1 MRLSHRIAVLAVAA
15 GLLVAAGAST
25 AGAVS
30 FGPPGTPTPSPTPAP
45 VTTPSPVTPPAPGS
59 VPVARTV
66 LYDEGFQNGV
76 NGGGLPLSRFTG
88 VAGDTL
94 TANAAYL
101 DYTECN
107 GIILSG
113 TETLGG
119 SICSKYANP
128 AKLRVNAENSMR
140 GQATALGGFN
150 GLGSSNRAVSFLT
163 ANLQLPAGLVELETA
178 NPATVS
184 GLTGKFL
191 GFSIN
196 SAEVCSDGLSN
207 FVQPSFQLFVKTP
220 APTAVTG
227 GVNPCQTY
235 GGAGVTNGTV
245 AVLATSNQI
254 GFRVVNLSG
263 GGLTGNDMGLD
274 DFKVWDETPQLT
286 KSFSPTVLPTNA
298 LSKLTF
304 TITNTAD
311 LQAKNGWSFLDSLP
325 LNLALAKTTA
335 IKTTCP
341 SGSLSSTGGGT
352 KLTVKG
358 NLSAGMV
365 SCTVTVSVTS
375 ANPGIYT
382 ITVTNTGQVP
392 YTATD
397 SASFSD
403 SLLNVL
409 DDATYN
415 NDVTATSGT
424 AVYTSS
430 TQTLAWSGALALA
443 QTVTITYS
451 VLVNSPDLGDLQLD
465 NTVVTTN
472 GGNCITGSNDPACTA
487 QVTDVPPSG
496 TAGETVS
503 GLPFTGVTSESQ
515 LLASVLMFVI
525 GGWLLVLGS
534 RRRYEK
540 KFPKHLAS

>member
-1 MRLSHRIAVLAVAA
+1 MRLSHRIAVLAVAS
-15 GLLVAAGAST
+15 GLLVAGGAST
-25 AGAVS
+25 AQAVS
-30 FGPPGTPTPSPTPAP
+30 FGPPGNPTPAP
-45 VTTPSPVTPPAPGS
+45 VTTPAPAPGP
-59 VPVARTV
+59 VAVARTV

-76 NGGGLPLSRFTG
+76 NGGGLPLTRFTG

-94 TANAAYL
+94 AADPYYL
-101 DYTECN
+101 DYTQCN
-107 GIILSG
+107 GVILSG
-113 TETLGG
+113 TEKLGP

-140 GQATALGGFN
+140 GFATALGGSQFN
-150 GLGSSNRAVSFLT
+150 GLGSGNRAITFLT
-163 ANLQLPAGLVELETA
+163 ANVQIPRNLVELETL
-178 NPATVS
+178 NPATVA
-184 GLTGKFL
+184 GLTGKYL

-196 SAEVCSDGLSN
+196 SSQVCSDGLSN
-207 FVQPSFQLFVKTP
+207 FVQPSFQFFSKTS
-220 APTAVTG
+220 AGVIAQTG
-227 GVNPCQTY
+227 SLNPCTAY
-235 GGAGVTNGTV
+235 GDRGTANGTV
-245 AVLATSNQI
+245 AVLATSNQV
-254 GFRVVNLSG
+254 GFRIVNTSG
-263 GGLTGNDMGLD
+263 GGLTGNDMGFD
-274 DFKVWDETPQLT
+274 DFTVWDETPQLT
-286 KSFSPTVLPTNA
+286 KSFSPTTLPVNTS
-298 LSKLTF
+298 SKLTF
-304 TITNTAD
+304 TVTNTTD
-311 LQAKNGWSFLDSLP
+311 LQAKNGWSFVDSLP
-325 LNLALAKTTA
+325 LNLVLAKSTA

-341 SGSLSSTGGGT
+341 SGSLTSTGGGS

-365 SCTVTVSVTS
+365 SCTFTVSVTS
-375 ANPGIYT
+375 ANPGTYT

-397 SASFSD
+397 AASFSD

-430 TQTLAWSGALALA
+430 SQTLAWSGALALA

-465 NTVVTTN
+465 NTVVTPN

-487 QVTDVPPSG
+487 QVTDVPPGG

-515 LLASVLMFVI
+515 LLASLLMLVL

-540 KFPKHLAS
+540 KGPKHLAL